1 MSQHSRALG
10 VVLGVTI
17 GLFGIGASPAATAV
31 RDGPPINVEVSSLEG
46 LRQALDRATPGS
58 VIRLAA
64 GTYQI
69 FADDPPL
76 TIKGVQGL
84 PDRPITIRGDAAARR
99 RARPMIIDGGR
110 RLDGTLAARRA
121 DSPSGRPSPRARRPD
136 QAEPVPHTVCDQLRR
151 LRRAAYLVIEGLT
164 IRDCWPTAFMFL
176 SSQYVTLRENT
187 IVGST
192 FAFFMDRRSDHFL
205 VEDSIWT
212 QDDSGYTADESGYS
226 GRVDL
231 TPKPGRMWDT
241 IPWGVSHHGSRAH
254 LNGGLV
260 GSFGTPGAI
269 VIRRNTLRNA
279 YNAVRL
285 RANRCERAPCNAN
298 VEIYDNDFQFIRDNA
313 VEPED
318 WAFNWWIFHNRIY
331 NVHGWFSLDGVGG
344 GPVYIFGNVG
354 WFDDKP
360 SRRCIQ
366 SDWASDQTLQSDG
379 RYAPTDENECT
390 RSRMGVVIKIGPG
403 RSDSTSRSNFQQQLV
418 CAGARCR
425 RRACEIP
432 RVEQRNPVLRARC
445 RSHPACASP
454 IFHGEDLRAIGARR
468 CQLVF
473 ESIPGGPGSRAVRR
487 LFLPEPRR

>member
-1 MSQHSRALG
+1 MVGTGWRG
-10 VVLGVTI
+10 TE
-17 GLFGIGASPAATAV
+17 
-31 RDGPPINVEVSSLEG
+31 NVEFRHRESNFNSL
-46 LRQALDRATPGS
+46 
-58 VIRLAA
+58 
-64 GTYQI
+64 
-69 FADDPPL
+69 L

-84 PDRPITIRGDAAARR
+84 PDRPIIIRGDAGSTTNT
-99 RARPMIIDGGR
+99 RPAIIDGGR
-110 RLDGTLAARRA
+110 RLDGTLRLVERIRHPGA
-121 DSPSGRPSPRARRPD
+121 RPSELEDLITQNQFRTRHAINCVVFEEVRN
-136 QAEPVPHTVCDQLRR
+136 
-151 LRRAAYLVIEGLT
+151 LVIEGLT
-164 IRDCWPTAFMFL
+164 IRDCWPTGFMFL
-176 SSQYVTLRENT
+176 SSHYVTLRENT

-192 FAFFMDRRSDHFL
+192 FAFFLDRYSDHFL

-212 QDDSGYTADESGYS
+212 QDDSGYAADESGYS

-260 GSFGTPGAI
+260 GSFGTPGSI

-354 WFDDKP
+354 GSTT
-360 SRRCIQ
+360 SRRGAALKATGLPTRHFRRT
-366 SDWASDQTLQSDG
+366 DVTHRPTKTNARAAEWAW
-379 RYAPTDENECT
+379 
-390 RSRMGVVIKIGPG
+390 
-403 RSDSTSRSNFQQQLV
+403 
-418 CAGARCR
+418 
-425 RRACEIP
+425 
-432 RVEQRNPVLRARC
+432 
-445 RSHPACASP
+445 
-454 IFHGEDLRAIGARR
+454 
-468 CQLVF
+468 
-473 ESIPGGPGSRAVRR
+473 
-487 LFLPEPRR
+487 